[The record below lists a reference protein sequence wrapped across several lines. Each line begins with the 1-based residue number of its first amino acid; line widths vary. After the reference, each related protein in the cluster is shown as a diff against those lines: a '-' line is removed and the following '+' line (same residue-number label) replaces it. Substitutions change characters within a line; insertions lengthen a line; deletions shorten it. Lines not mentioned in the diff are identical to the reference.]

1 MAIRVCLANDY
12 DIARE
17 GLKAILSKN
26 PIFNIVGEYTGNT
39 DLYLY
44 VDRVKPNI
52 LFIDMNL
59 NNEKIYKSILKI
71 KMMNKRMFIIAF
83 FNSSSHAIDYINNEN
98 ISGIFLYNFKCEEM
112 YRGIYEMVS
121 RGKYIQ
127 NFIIQ
132 SMENSSGE
140 MNEIKNKINSLTKRE
155 LDILK
160 QVATG
165 LYNKEIAT
173 TFNIT
178 ERTVKNHLSNIFKK
192 LEVSDRTQATVFAI
206 KNDLVRI

>member
-12 DIARE
+12 DIVRE

-26 PIFNIVGEYTGNT
+26 PIFNIVGEYTGNS
-39 DLYLY
+39 DLYSY
-44 VDRVKPNI
+44 VDRMKPNI
-52 LFIDMNL
+52 LFVDMSL
-59 NNEKIYKSILKI
+59 NNEKFYKTILKI
-71 KMMNKRMFIIAF
+71 KMMNPKIFIISF
-83 FNSSSHAIDYINNEN
+83 FKKSLDDIDFINNEN
-98 ISGIFLYNFKCEEM
+98 LSGIFLYNFKCEEM

-127 NFIIQ
+127 NIIIQ
-132 SMENSSGE
+132 SMKDSS
-140 MNEIKNKINSLTKRE
+140 NEISEIRTKINSLTKRE
-155 LDILK
+155 TEILK

-165 LYNKEIAT
+165 LLNKEIAT

-192 LEVSDRTQATVFAI
+192 LDVSDRTQATVFAI
-206 KNDLVRI
+206 KNDIIKI